1 MTAVLE
7 ARPVGGALADDT
19 RSGSVRLF
27 RVEAFEPAVYVAPE
41 HRDAYE
47 RRFVTL
53 LVDEA
58 SRRRGGVGEV
68 LHARNPRGERFALKR
83 LRRSDGERGDD
94 GLAEARRAAFDAE
107 YDAHRVLSPLRGFP
121 RLYGRGRVGEDSVI
135 VMEWVEGVTLEEA
148 ARALAVDDE
157 GRLSPLTVARIGR
170 DLFDLLARM
179 AYVEGG
185 LAHRDVAPRNIMIDT
200 GQLSVADQVEEGA
213 FQLVLVDFGSAVP
226 LESADPSLTA
236 RWGAPLG
243 ATADFAAPEML
254 TDDVS
259 GAVAR
264 RRSPAVD
271 VYAAAS
277 VLYQLMEG
285 HSPYDL
291 SFAGR
296 SQREGRSAYRIKTEF
311 SPEMPAGAHGI
322 AADVRAVLASE
333 PEVAVAV
340 GRAAAELD
348 GAPAPHRVRAALSAV
363 DDQLAEVL
371 MACLVPEQSR
381 RPRAREVREA
391 LALFC
396 SQYADNVARALRG
409 EPLAPCPLGG
419 AAATEARRRRRL
431 RRAAPSLARR
441 GPRLRRCA
449 LGGCGRRR
457 SCDRRASHS
466 GHDGGFSSRSAAMVG
481 ADAGTCSL
489 RGASVAPC
497 GCPYRPRQRERHRFR
512 FRARASRVA
521 SGRCGSGSSGLAHGM
536 AERVG
541 LGRSLCGA
549 VPRRRRSFTGIGR

>member
-7 ARPVGGALADDT
+7 ARPVGGALADDA
-19 RSGSVRLF
+19 RSGSVRLV

-83 LRRSDGERGDD
+83 LRRSDGERGDE

-107 YDAHRVLSPLRGFP
+107 YDAHRALSPLRGFP

-200 GQLSVADQVEEGA
+200 GQLSAADQVEEGA

-311 SPEMPAGAHGI
+311 SAEAPAGAHGS

-396 SQYADNVARALRG
+396 SQYAATWPAL
-409 EPLAPCPLGG
+409 C
-419 AAATEARRRRRL
+419 AAS
-431 RRAAPSLARR
+431 P
-441 GPRLRRCA
+441 
-449 LGGCGRRR
+449 
-457 SCDRRASHS
+457 
-466 GHDGGFSSRSAAMVG
+466 
-481 ADAGTCSL
+481 
-489 RGASVAPC
+489 
-497 GCPYRPRQRERHRFR
+497 
-512 FRARASRVA
+512 
-521 SGRCGSGSSGLAHGM
+521 
-536 AERVG
+536 
-541 LGRSLCGA
+541 
-549 VPRRRRSFTGIGR
+549 

>member
-7 ARPVGGALADDT
+7 ARPVGGALADDACG
-19 RSGSVRLF
+19 GSVRLV

-83 LRRSDGERGDD
+83 LRRSDGEGGDD
-94 GLAEARRAAFDAE
+94 ELAEARRAAFDAE
-107 YDAHRVLSPLRGFP
+107 YDAHRALSPLRGFP

-200 GQLSVADQVEEGA
+200 GQLSAADQVEEGA
-213 FQLVLVDFGSAVP
+213 FQLVLIDFGSAVP
-226 LESADPSLTA
+226 LESADSSLTA

-271 VYAAAS
+271 VYAAAG

-285 HSPYDL
+285 HPPYDL

-311 SPEMPAGAHGI
+311 SPETPAGAHGS

-371 MACLVPEQSR
+371 VACLVPEQSR

-396 SQYADNVARALRG
+396 SQYADNVARSLRG
-409 EPLAPCPLGG
+409 EPLAACPLGE
-419 AAATEARRRRRL
+419 AAATAVRRRRRL
-431 RRAAPSLARR
+431 RRAARVAADALSAAVAVGGAVAVGLLTQDMAVAFPA
-441 GPRLRRCA
+441 GRCW
-449 LGGCGRRR
+449 RRR
-457 SCDRRASHS
+457 
-466 GHDGGFSSRSAAMVG
+466 
-481 ADAGTCSL
+481 
-489 RGASVAPC
+489 
-497 GCPYRPRQRERHRFR
+497 
-512 FRARASRVA
+512 
-521 SGRCGSGSSGLAHGM
+521 
-536 AERVG
+536 
-541 LGRSLCGA
+541 
-549 VPRRRRSFTGIGR
+549 